1 VCARCIVLYISL
13 FFCQNILICN
23 PLLSF
28 PPHILTVFREYF
40 QSNLL
45 TYELLTTAFHS
56 LILNHLPPSLCP
68 STRRCLFCAE
78 AINSSAPDT
87 GNMEIIG
94 RFGTDEQRETY
105 LLPLLQGV
113 TRSCFGKMSI
123 LIVLFCPA
131 VSLLAVDCNAPIPLC
146 ISELWATE

>member
-1 VCARCIVLYISL
+1 VLGVLSYISRCFSVKTYL
-13 FFCQNILICN
+13 LVILTF
-23 PLLSF
+23 PLY
-28 PPHILTVFREYF
+28 ILTVFREYF
-40 QSNLL
+40 QSDLL
-45 TYELLTTAFHS
+45 TFKLFTTAFHS
-56 LILNHLPPSLCP
+56 LILHYYPLSLCP

-123 LIVLFCPA
+123 FIVLFCPA
-131 VSLLAVDCNAPIPLC
+131 VSLLAVDCTIPISLC
-146 ISELWATE
+146 ISELGATE